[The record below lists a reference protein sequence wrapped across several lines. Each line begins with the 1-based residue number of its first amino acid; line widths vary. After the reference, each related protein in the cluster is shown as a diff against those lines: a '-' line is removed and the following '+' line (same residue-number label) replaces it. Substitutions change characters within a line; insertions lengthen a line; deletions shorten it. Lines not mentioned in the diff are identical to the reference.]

1 MSYEYTTK
9 SSMGG
14 AAGGQS
20 GGSVTLRV
28 APCGQRA
35 PNRELQAELDEWYP
49 GIMPRVVGRLDI
61 NCYVGS
67 TQSYRFSYATSPH
80 KAYRVRIIGH
90 LRDIKQVEN
99 FKGGTHKV
107 FDVVQKS

>member
-1 MSYEYTTK
+1 MAYEYTTK
-9 SSMGG
+9 SSLGIIG
-14 AAGGQS
+14 DPPVR
-20 GGSVTLRV
+20 GSVTLRV

-35 PNRELQAELDEWYP
+35 PARELRAELDEWYP
-49 GIMPRVVGRLDI
+49 GVAPRVVARLDI
-61 NCYVGS
+61 NCYVSS
-67 TQSYRFSYATSPH
+67 TESYRFAYKTSPY

-90 LRDIKQVEN
+90 RRDVRQVAN

>member
-1 MSYEYTTK
+1 MTYEYTTK
-9 SSMGG
+9 SSMGA
-14 AAGGQS
+14 AAGQV

-35 PNRELQAELDEWYP
+35 PSRELRAELDEWYP
-49 GIMPRVVGRLDI
+49 GVMPRVVSRLDI

-67 TQSYRFSYATSPH
+67 PRSYRFSFATSPY

-107 FDVVQKS
+107 FEVVQKS